1 MIRQENGVFC
11 IETKQTGYYI
21 APRGPLMEQ
30 LHYGRKL
37 RCPSAEVLRQPLAV
51 AYGTDVIYDKDFDP
65 ALSLLHLGLE
75 LSPTEKGDFR
85 QSALALTLGNG
96 SPVCDLRY
104 AGAQILPHPPES
116 SGLPMVREGG
126 ECLMLRF
133 ESKEGV
139 AAELLYIPLD
149 SCDVIVRQTR
159 LVNNSGSPITLHR
172 AMSYQLDLPRQD
184 FLLTTLTGA
193 WAREFEPDTASV
205 RQGRTVLGSVS
216 GTSSHYCNPFFAL
229 SDPNT
234 DEHAGDIYGFNLL
247 YSGSHA
253 ASIETDSYGSLRIM
267 AGIQPEGFHW
277 TLSPGES
284 FLTPQAALTFST
296 EGRNGLR
303 CNMHRL
309 VTDHI
314 LPPQWRNA
322 PRPILVNNWEAT
334 YFDFTPRKL
343 RALAA
348 KAAGLGSELF
358 VLDDGWFGRRTDDTR
373 GLGDFDPNPK
383 KLPDSLA
390 GLAKD
395 LKTKGLSFGLWVEPE
410 MVSQDSA
417 LYEQH
422 PDWAVASPGVSP
434 SFGRNQLVLDL
445 CREEV
450 REYLIAQLNHLLDS
464 APIRYIK
471 WDMNRHH
478 TDRFSAAL
486 SEQGRFAH
494 SWTLGLY
501 QVLEAVTSSHPDV
514 LFEGCA
520 SGGNRFDLG
529 ILYYMPQI
537 WLSDDTDAW
546 QRCKMQTWASLG
558 YPPGVMGCHVSAA
571 PNHQTLRFTPLD
583 SRFDVAAF
591 GLLGY
596 ELDLTALNAA
606 QEKSIKEQIAFYKH
620 HRGLFQHGRFYC
632 LSTPEADQG
641 GAWMVVSEDRQKAA
655 VLEMTGLLRPNAP
668 MPILRLAGLDE
679 ACSYRV
685 SLRQQSVELDSFRTL
700 LNHVLPVKLRAD
712 GMLVHLAGEVYQ
724 MPCEQMEFTAGGDLL
739 MHAGLRLPQRFCGSG
754 YTDGVRPMPDFSA
767 RIWLLEAQENP
778 SLPLLPEIGSGNR
791 L

>member
-1 MIRQENGVFC
+1 MIRKENDVFC
-11 IETKQTGYYI
+11 LETEQTGYYI

-37 RCPSAEVLRQPLAV
+37 CHPSAQVLRQPLAV

-85 QSALALTLGNG
+85 QSALSLTLENG

-104 AGAQILPHPPES
+104 TGAQIQPCNQKAS
-116 SGLPMVREGG
+116 ALPMARNGS
-126 ECLMLRF
+126 ECLILRF

-139 AAELLYIPLD
+139 VAELLYIPFD
-149 SCDVIVRQTR
+149 SSDVIVRQTR
-159 LVNNSGSPITLHR
+159 LINNTNGPITLHR
-172 AMSYQLDLPRQD
+172 AMSYQLDLSRQD
-184 FLLTTLTGA
+184 LLLTTLTGA
-193 WAREFEPDTASV
+193 WAREFEPDTAPV
-205 RQGRTVLGSVS
+205 RRGRTVFGSVS
-216 GTSSHYCNPFFAL
+216 GTSGHYCNPFFAL

-234 DEHAGDIYGFNLL
+234 GEHSGEIYGFNLI
-247 YSGSHA
+247 YSGSYA
-253 ASIETDSYGSLRIM
+253 ASVEADSYGSLRIM
-267 AGIQPEGFHW
+267 AGVQSEGFHW
-277 TLSPGES
+277 TLAPGES
-284 FLTPQAALTFST
+284 FLTPEAVLTFSI

-303 CNMHRL
+303 HNMHRF
-309 VTDHI
+309 VTSHI
-314 LPPQWRNA
+314 LPPHWREK

-348 KAAGLGSELF
+348 KAAGLGAELF

-373 GLGDFDPNPK
+373 GLGDFDPNLK
-383 KLPDSLA
+383 KLPSGLD
-390 GLAKD
+390 GLAQD
-395 LKTKGLSFGLWVEPE
+395 LKAKGLSFGLWVEPE

-417 LYEQH
+417 LYEEH
-422 PDWAVASPGVSP
+422 PDWAVVSPGVSP
-434 SFGRNQLVLDL
+434 SLGRNQLVLDL
-445 CREEV
+445 CRKEV
-450 REYLIAQLNHLLDS
+450 QDYLITQLNTLLDS
-464 APIRYIK
+464 TPICYIK

-478 TDRFSAAL
+478 TDRFSTVL
-486 SEQGRFAH
+486 LEQGRFAH
-494 SWTLGLY
+494 TWTMGLY
-501 QVLEAVTSSHPDV
+501 HVLEVVTITHPEV

-529 ILYYMPQI
+529 MLYYMPQI

-546 QRCKMQTWASLG
+546 QRCKMQAWASLG

-596 ELDLTALNAA
+596 EMDLTALNTA
-606 QEKSIKEQIAFYKH
+606 QEKSIREQIVFYKR
-620 HRGLFQHGRFYC
+620 HRELFQYGRFYC
-632 LSTPEADQG
+632 LAAPEADHG
-641 GAWMVVSEDRQKAA
+641 GSWMVVSKDRRRAA
-655 VLEMTGLLRPNAP
+655 VLEMTGLLQPNAS
-668 MPILRLAGLDE
+668 MPPLRLAGLE
-679 ACSYRV
+679 ETYCYQV

-700 LNHVLPVKLRAD
+700 LNHVLPLKLKAD
-712 GMLVHLAGEVYQ
+712 GMLVHLAGELYQ
-724 MPCEQMEFTAGGDLL
+724 MPCEQITFTASGDLL
-739 MHAGLRLPQRFCGSG
+739 MHAGLRPPQRFCGTG

-767 RIWLLEAQENP
+767 RIWLLESN
-778 SLPLLPEIGSGNR
+778 
-791 L
+791 